1 VTPWQSSSPRPN
13 PQSPDIRVKRFETR
27 NPDYRVVA
35 TATFEAQ
42 PAMTTLGIS
51 LAKLEPGEVDLA
63 MAIEARAVTDG
74 VDNLVATITGAL
86 MASPRR
92 PN

>member
-1 VTPWQSSSPRPN
+1 M
-13 PQSPDIRVKRFETR
+13 KRFEPR
-27 NPDYRVVA
+27 NPDYRAVA

-42 PAMTTLGIS
+42 PAMKTLGIS
-51 LAKLEPGEVDLA
+51 LARLEPGEVDLA

>member
-1 VTPWQSSSPRPN
+1 M
-13 PQSPDIRVKRFETR
+13 KRFEPR
-27 NPDYRVVA
+27 NPDYRAVA

-42 PAMTTLGIS
+42 PAMKTLGIS

>member
-1 VTPWQSSSPRPN
+1 M
-13 PQSPDIRVKRFETR
+13 KRFEPR
-27 NPDYRVVA
+27 NPDYRAVA

-42 PAMTTLGIS
+42 PAMKTLGIS

-74 VDNLVATITGAL
+74 VDNLVATITEAL